1 RRTISC
7 VEMLFLAIERQLH
20 RRFRGLREA
29 RTQDPFGADLRL
41 AAEAAAHV
49 LRDDT
54 YVGLWN
60 LETVGELLRRAV
72 HGLRRDPGRQ
82 LVAFPFAHHR
92 VAFHAH
98 VRDDVRRICC
108 FDGLSSFR
116 EARGEVA
123 GFLRLTLPYVPALE
137 DLAGVGIHGLFDA
150 GDVGQYL
157 ILNFD

>member
-1 RRTISC
+1 MSRRTHGALLAGVDVDVLVDALAIWELVDIRQREVRAGTCATSAPTLRVERRQHAVGGDAGLDLRGCRRTISC
-7 VEMLFLAIERQLH
+7 VEMLFLAIEGQLH

-92 VAFHAH
+92 VA
-98 VRDDVRRICC
+98 
-108 FDGLSSFR
+108 
-116 EARGEVA
+116 
-123 GFLRLTLPYVPALE
+123 
-137 DLAGVGIHGLFDA
+137 
-150 GDVGQYL
+150 
-157 ILNFD
+157 